1 MKKLIYSI
9 LVAGLML
16 AGCEKRD
23 EKQVKYVAT
32 GAVSEFTIKYRD
44 KDGIVKTE
52 IFEAQSTLDKW
63 VYSFVEEQGE
73 IVYVS
78 GFYKDI
84 SSSLK
89 IMILVDGKVYK
100 QASSLG
106 DTINYLTVSG
116 VIPYW
121 WGQFFRK

>member
-1 MKKLIYSI
+1 MKKIIILI
-9 LVAGLML
+9 LMATL
-16 AGCEKRD
+16 MMAGCEKRD

-32 GAVSEFTIKYRD
+32 GAISEFTIKYRD

-52 IFEAQSTLDKW
+52 IFEAQSTLDEW

-73 IVYVS
+73 IVYAS

-84 SSSLK
+84 SSGLK
-89 IMILVDGKVYK
+89 IMILVNGKVYK

-116 VIPYW
+116 VIPY
-121 WGQFFRK
+121 

>member
-1 MKKLIYSI
+1 MKKLFFLI
-9 LVAGLML
+9 LMTGLMT

-44 KDGIVKTE
+44 KDGMVKTE

-63 VYSFVEEQGE
+63 VYSFVMEQGE

-100 QASSLG
+100 QASSVG

-116 VIPYW
+116 VIPY
-121 WGQFFRK
+121 